1 LLAGLTDLKEKT
13 MGNRLKQYFWI
24 GLALAVFY
32 FLLSHHIIFSSFKDF
47 DLLKKQE
54 LSMEYTFFSLK
65 QAKAVDVLRIDAL
78 RDAGIEDILLDR
90 GIVDEEELD
99 RILFEIDSRK
109 ERE

>member
-1 LLAGLTDLKEKT
+1 

-24 GLALAVFY
+24 GLGLAAFY
-32 FLLSHHIIFSSFKDF
+32 FLLSHHIIFSSFKEF

-54 LSMEYTFFSLK
+54 LSMEYNFFSLK
-65 QAKAVDVLRIDAL
+65 HKKVIEIMSIDNL

-90 GIVDEEELD
+90 GLVTEAQLD
-99 RILFEIDSRK
+99 KVLFTIDSRK

>member
-1 LLAGLTDLKEKT
+1 

-24 GLALAVFY
+24 GLGLAVFY
-32 FLLSHHIIFSSFKDF
+32 FLLSHHIIFSDFKEF

-65 QAKAVDVLRIDAL
+65 QKKAIEVLSIDKL

-90 GIVDEEELD
+90 GIVSEEELD
-99 RILFEIDSRK
+99 KVLLMIDSRK
-109 ERE
+109 ESE